1 MRNKKRLIFGLVV
14 LAVAVIVYVS
24 GIWKSVTLARMQE
37 HRLYLENLVEQQYVF
52 SVFVY
57 LAIFMGATIVG
68 VPITV
73 LLTIAAGAFFGVLWG
88 TVYANIGA
96 TGGAI
101 VSFLLFRYFLGSV
114 MQKKYAG
121 SLAQLNKNIEQ
132 YGHNY
137 LLTLQLLPFT
147 PTLLINTLAGLTKIS
162 LWTFVW
168 TTSVGILPGS
178 LIYTFAG
185 RQLAQLRSV
194 ENVAS
199 GGMLF
204 ALILL
209 ALLALTPLLMGAFKQ
224 KYNL

>member
-1 MRNKKRLIFGLVV
+1 VRNKKRLIFGLVV